1 MANIQ
6 AALNNMLSAAQTGAF
21 IYTQTPE
28 YKKRGEI
35 KELQKQRKIQEM
47 ESEDI
52 ESIINDETA
61 SQNKLYAAA
70 EREKELSAEEYSTM
84 KDLYKL
90 TGDKALYED
99 MLKRVPSKQ
108 GELGKELREQAELE
122 KAAKEEA
129 RLAALNEKIETQR
142 RQQASMKWREDF
154 LRAGRDTIPTNYS
167 TKEENK

>member
-6 AALNNMLSAAQTGAF
+6 AALNNMLSSAQAGAF

-35 KELQKQRKIQEM
+35 KELTKERKTQEM
-47 ESEDI
+47 ESEHIEDI
-52 ESIINDETA
+52 ITDLTA
-61 SQNKLYAAA
+61 SEEKRDAAA
-70 EREKELSAEEYSTM
+70 EREAELSAEEYSTI

-90 TGDKALYED
+90 TGDKSLYKD
-99 MLKRVPSKQ
+99 ILARVPSKQ
-108 GELGKELREQAELE
+108 GELGREFREQRALE
-122 KAAKEEA
+122 ETEKETA

-167 TKEENK
+167 TKEEK